1 MRRLAFHD
9 TRDPSHHSVVFNCM
23 YDDRVDLPSLSDKNQ
38 DRSNLTKLYTLITFK
53 THSARCFPLEYWAHN
68 GDRQRERERYKE
80 TYYNYILRTA
90 SSVNGEPIFAQI
102 STDKYCKGL
111 SDFIPIKDNR
121 TEKTYTYGVCLHQSL
136 YNLTQ
141 PEMLV
146 HWVELNLALGA
157 ELMTVYLQNDYISDT
172 YYTLMIPYIKKGIVE
187 VLDWGFK
194 PPIIPGYTKV
204 WGQTAVITECIYRNM
219 YRMKYLG
226 LNDLDEFFVPQKV
239 KTIPEMIRR
248 LEKGFFKG
256 RKARRASSFNFNNVY
271 FHKRDKILPELNIS
285 SISKDCPRMEL
296 PRYYTFTARSS
307 PIQPLYY
314 HKIIVRPRAVI
325 SAWIHW
331 VNVPLKGYSHKFTV
345 SISDGV
351 SQHYRVPEIDIKN
364 PKTTFIISQ
373 YFNETLIGIKREL
386 CKESIGI
393 GLK

>member
-1 MRRLAFHD
+1 MRRLAFYD

-23 YDDRVDLPSLSDKNQ
+23 YDDRVDRPSLSNKNQ
-38 DRSNLTKLYTLITFK
+38 DMSNLTKLYTLITFK

-68 GDRQRERERYKE
+68 GHRISRKLFKE

-90 SSVNGEPIFAQI
+90 SSVNDEPTFAQI
-102 STDKYCKGL
+102 STDKNCSDL
-111 SDFIPIKDNR
+111 SDYIPIKDNR
-121 TEKTYTYGVCLHQSL
+121 TEKTYTYGICLHQSL

-141 PEMLV
+141 PEVLV

-157 ELMTVYLQNDYISDT
+157 EFMTVYLQNDYISEA

-194 PPIIPGYTKV
+194 PPIIPGYTKA

-219 YRMKYLG
+219 YRTKYLG

-248 LEKGFFKG
+248 LEKRFFKA
-256 RKARRASSFNFNNVY
+256 RKASSFNFKNIY
-271 FHKRDKILPELNIS
+271 FHKRGKILPELKNS
-285 SISKDCPRMEL
+285 SISKDCPGMEL
-296 PRYYTFTARSS
+296 PHYYTFTARNSF
-307 PIQPLYY
+307 IQPLHY

-331 VNVPLKGYSHKFTV
+331 VNAPLKGYTRHFAV

-351 SQHYRVPEIDIKN
+351 SQHYRVPEKKIMRPQTK
-364 PKTTFIISQ
+364 FIISR
-373 YFNETLIGIKREL
+373 YFNETLTGIKREL
-386 CKESIGI
+386 CKKSVVF
-393 GLK
+393 